1 MNNNFGLFVTM
12 NPGYAGRTQLPEP
25 MKASFKSIPMQVPDY
40 ALIAEIML
48 YTNGFEQ
55 ARALARKLV
64 LTLKYS
70 S

>member
-12 NPGYAGRTQLPEP
+12 NPGYAGRTQLPEM

-48 YTNGFEQ
+48 YTNGFDQ
-55 ARALARKLV
+55 ARVLARKLV